1 MLQQKMKREQCSF
14 RMVGNL
20 ESCFFSHTLVKII
33 RQFGCGGFEHWIF
46 LSILQYA
53 GHLIRLIVESILPHA
68 MPRHPVLWV
77 CFALYPAVARPA
89 PKYFSSDDKAK
100 YAACTFDVWGAIDSL
115 GFAGLNVNA
124 ASKECKIQHLDL
136 QKTVCTA
143 TVAGVHATFADVA
156 SFLSSAAS
164 DCAKDLNNPAYCAAD
179 SSGLVSALANIAVS
193 AANMHAVCPRA
204 TLNDALEIGV
214 DVSRRLSEF
223 RKVTDATRLS
233 NLSDSFIRE
242 LPAAPLQVQEEEF
255 RKTLSLDELHT
266 LKDAAKRSNVRK
278 AEITECVFNAHFSAQ
293 LLGRAILAIN
303 SGAKD
308 CTEFNFKINGEVG
321 QKVCAVDLGG
331 VIGSF
336 VSMGQFLSALSS
348 KCSGKPDTH
357 ADCTS
362 AAFNVIAAIDALA
375 VVGASFPLTCGG
387 QGSEV
392 DYKEL
397 ILP

>member
-1 MLQQKMKREQCSF
+1 
-14 RMVGNL
+14 
-20 ESCFFSHTLVKII
+20 
-33 RQFGCGGFEHWIF
+33 
-46 LSILQYA
+46 
-53 GHLIRLIVESILPHA
+53 
-68 MPRHPVLWV
+68 MPWRVLWP
-77 CFALYPAVARPA
+77 CLLYFTVARPA

-100 YAACTFDVWGAIDSL
+100 FAACAFDVWGAIDSL
-115 GFAGLNVNA
+115 GFAGLSVNA
-124 ASKECKIQHLDL
+124 ASKECHHQHLEL

-143 TVAGVHATFADVA
+143 SIAGVHATFADVA
-156 SFLSSAAS
+156 SFLSSAAT
-164 DCAKDLNNPAYCAAD
+164 DCAENLNNPAYCAAD

-193 AANMHAVCPRA
+193 ASSNMNAACPRSE
-204 TLNDALEIGV
+204 LNNRAEIGIDIV
-214 DVSRRLSEF
+214 RRLSEF
-223 RKVTDATRLS
+223 KKFKDPADLG
-233 NLSDSFIRE
+233 NLSDSLVRE

-255 RKTLSLDELHT
+255 RKTLDLQKFEEIKAIDEH
-266 LKDAAKRSNVRK
+266 SNIRK
-278 AEITECVFNAHFSAQ
+278 TEITECVFNAHFSAQ

-308 CTEFNFKINGEVG
+308 CTEFNFKINGDVG

-348 KCSGKPDTH
+348 KCSGKPDVH

-362 AAFNVIAAIDALA
+362 AAFNVIAAVDALA

-387 QGSEV
+387 EGSEV

>member
-1 MLQQKMKREQCSF
+1 
-14 RMVGNL
+14 
-20 ESCFFSHTLVKII
+20 
-33 RQFGCGGFEHWIF
+33 
-46 LSILQYA
+46 
-53 GHLIRLIVESILPHA
+53 
-68 MPRHPVLWV
+68 MPRHLLLWV
-77 CFALYPAVARPA
+77 CFAYPAVARPA

-124 ASKECKIQHLDL
+124 ASKECKHQHLDL
-136 QKTVCTA
+136 QKTICTA

-193 AANMHAVCPRA
+193 AANMNAACPRSV
-204 TLNDALEIGV
+204 LNEGLEIGV
-214 DVSRRLSEF
+214 DVERRLSEF
-223 RKVTDATRLS
+223 RHFTDPTSLR
-233 NLSDSFIRE
+233 NLSDRIRE
-242 LPAAPLQVQEEEF
+242 LPAAPHQVQEEEF
-255 RKTLSLDELHT
+255 RKTLSLDQLHT
-266 LKDAAKRSNVRK
+266 LKDAERRSNVRK

-308 CTEFNFKINGEVG
+308 CTDFNFKINGEVG

-348 KCSGKPDTH
+348 KCSGKSDTH